1 MFRTRTKGTIMKN
14 ALRILFIVV
23 LGFVLTMGTACNKP
37 LKKTGFLSDYSDL
50 EPDDGSLRYV
60 NMKRLGSYDR
70 FILEPVVVKLYGTP
84 VGARPAPETSRELA
98 NYMHNAIV
106 NAIRDRYIIVS
117 QPGPGIAKIRV
128 ALTDI
133 EKSTPALNI
142 LPQTKISGIGI
153 GGASMEAEVID
164 SRTGEQIGAVIQ
176 NQKGKRISM
185 SGLKKWGDAK
195 SVMDDWVERFRKR
208 LDEAH
213 GY

>member
-1 MFRTRTKGTIMKN
+1 MKT
-14 ALRILFIVV
+14 ALNIFFVV
-23 LGFVLTMGTACNKP
+23 TLGFVLTMGIGCTKP
-37 LKKTGFLSDYSDL
+37 LKKTGFLSDYSHL

-60 NMKRLGSYDR
+60 NMKRLGSYDS

-133 EKSTPALNI
+133 EKSTPALNV
-142 LPQTKISGIGI
+142 LPQTKISGMGI
-153 GGASMEAEVID
+153 GGASMEAEVLD

-195 SVMDDWVERFRKR
+195 AVMDDWVERFRQR